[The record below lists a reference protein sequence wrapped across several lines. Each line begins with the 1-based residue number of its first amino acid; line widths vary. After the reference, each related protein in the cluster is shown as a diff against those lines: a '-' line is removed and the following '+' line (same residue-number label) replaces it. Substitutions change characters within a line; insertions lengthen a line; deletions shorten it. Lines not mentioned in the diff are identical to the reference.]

1 MGTLFTFIYDGIR
14 TDFGYPARLM
24 RLIQERPELAI
35 NVPEPAQNIN
45 ASSVVRWDHFGQ
57 AALEDWPR
65 RRPSQLRG
73 WRTSGGY
80 LSLIHI

>member
-35 NVPEPAQNIN
+35 NVPE
-45 ASSVVRWDHFGQ
+45 
-57 AALEDWPR
+57 
-65 RRPSQLRG
+65 
-73 WRTSGGY
+73 